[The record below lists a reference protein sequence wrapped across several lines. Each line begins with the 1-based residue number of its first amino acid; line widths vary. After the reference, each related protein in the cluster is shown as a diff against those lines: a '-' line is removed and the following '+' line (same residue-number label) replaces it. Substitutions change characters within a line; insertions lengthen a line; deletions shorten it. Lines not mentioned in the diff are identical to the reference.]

1 MPKTEKKYPEW
12 VQKQRGVGMTVKE
25 KDGNY
30 YLYRRTSK
38 RVPGK
43 KYPQPVDT
51 YVGVITPDG
60 IVRSTRRKVDV
71 TDIEVCEFGFT
82 EALLQLC
89 PESWK
94 KAVGDDWEEY
104 LRVIIRDH
112 SPNTYL
118 KKEYTIREKEDF
130 RHNYGA
136 QISSLNRRLRLESGT
151 DLNELLLL
159 NDVYLVYLEKGPVVS
174 RISQEQK
181 EFLERHGIRLE
192 AS

>member
-104 LRVIIRDH
+104 LRVIVRDH